1 MEAVLTGRP
10 APSLKKEVISLKLC
24 KLPAV
29 LLSCAALLAASAGCA
44 GPAEGSDG
52 KIHAVA
58 ATYPVYALA
67 AAVSAGSEG
76 VALTRL
82 DTGQVSC
89 LHDYTL
95 TVSDARRLER
105 ADLLLLS
112 GAGLEEF
119 LSSALEGA
127 DAAVVDCSAS
137 LPLLEAD
144 DEDHHHGDHGG
155 EEDTPDPHY
164 WMDPRNAASAALTIG
179 AALSRAD
186 QDNAALYQDNAS
198 RAAERLLEAYR
209 DWAGALQGLS
219 CPYLITFHDG
229 FRYFAQAFDLTLLF
243 AMEEEDGATASAK
256 DIRAAS
262 ALVKEYSLPAVFME
276 TNGSGSAARAVA
288 GETGCAVS
296 SLSMLMDG
304 PAAPEGDAEEV
315 LAALYLAPMGQNVET
330 LLEELS

>member
-1 MEAVLTGRP
+1 M
-10 APSLKKEVISLKLC
+10 KKR

-29 LLSCAALLAASAGCA
+29 LTACAALLAACTGCA
-44 GPAEGSDG
+44 GPAETSDG
-52 KIHAVA
+52 KIRVVA
-58 ATYPVYALA
+58 ATYPIYALA

-76 VALTRL
+76 VSLSRL

-95 TVSDARRLER
+95 TVSDARRLEQ

-119 LSSALEGA
+119 LSSALEGL

-137 LPLLEAD
+137 LTLLETEEGHD
-144 DEDHHHGDHGG
+144 HHGDHGG
-155 EEDTPDPHY
+155 EEGGPDPHY
-164 WMDPRNAASAALTIG
+164 WMDPRNAASAALYIG
-179 AALSRAD
+179 SALSRAD
-186 QDNAALYQDNAS
+186 PDNAALYQDNAS
-198 RAAERLLEAYR
+198 RAAECLLGTYQ
-209 DWAGALQGLS
+209 DWAGELRGLS
-219 CPYLITFHDG
+219 HPCLVTFHDG
-229 FRYFAQAFDLTLLF
+229 FRYFARAFGLTLLF

-262 ALVKEYSLPAVFME
+262 ALVKEHALPAVFME
-276 TNGSGSAARAVA
+276 ANGSGSAARAVA
-288 GETGCAVS
+288 GETGCAVA

-304 PAAPEGDAEEV
+304 PAAPEGDAEEI
-315 LAALYLAPMGQNVET
+315 LAALYLAPMEQNVET